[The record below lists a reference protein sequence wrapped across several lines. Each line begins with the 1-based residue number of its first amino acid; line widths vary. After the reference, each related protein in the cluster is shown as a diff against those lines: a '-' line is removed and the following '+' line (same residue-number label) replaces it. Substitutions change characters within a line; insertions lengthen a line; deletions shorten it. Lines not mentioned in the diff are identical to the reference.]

1 MEVADPRNVVPPG
14 RVAPF
19 SAFIAAV
26 LALAVLVAAG
36 PLATLPEQVPRLPV
50 AFWTMAALAVVCDAR
65 PFVPPG
71 RRQSSAVFPSTCFTF
86 AILLGWGLGPA
97 VAVQAIAVVVSGWR
111 LRHAAWRT
119 AFNVGQYACALAAA
133 YGITRL
139 GPGTVFPD
147 GALHGSDVAAVGG
160 ATVAWFLV
168 NYLLVSM
175 AVRLRFGDRWW
186 PSFRQGLG
194 FELLSTGSLL
204 LLAPVLVAAAR
215 TSAALIPLV
224 LVPLFAV
231 YRMARL
237 TVEQQQLASLDPL
250 TGLPNRKA
258 LLAEVAEQ
266 VHLHAE
272 RAARGEPDGHLALLL
287 IDLDR
292 FKNVNDA
299 LGHAVGDRLLVEV
312 SQRLTAL
319 VAGREMVARLGGDEF
334 AIVMTG
340 LTDVAEARELA
351 DRVVGTLAEPV
362 PLDGL
367 PLDVGG
373 SIGIA
378 LFPEHGEDFA
388 TLMRHADVAMYDAK
402 HRNDTVAVYAA
413 ESDHN
418 SAERLGLLADL
429 RRVLETGGTADDPAD
444 YDRPASGAAVAGAA
458 ASGSAASGPAVSAG
472 AANGRPGPDAGEP
485 GLLDGGTRGGD
496 GATLG
501 VPGEAAGDGPGLA
514 VPAGTRSRTG
524 RWWTRRRGRR
534 PAQVPDDELISRIV
548 AGADPVRRRAGRPG
562 AAVVDRGSVIDRR
575 PVNGRGP
582 AAGATGGA
590 APGPAGGATAGPA
603 HRAAGAG
610 TRGPNAG
617 PATDRPAAATD
628 PVTDPPAAPADPVT
642 DPPAAPADPVTGPPE
657 ASAGPVTGPPAAA
670 AGPTTDAP
678 DRSDAARAAEGGS
691 PLGPVEPGE
700 AAVPGAVSGP
710 VAGVGVPVPGADPL
724 RAVRQPRRRS
734 GERGADAD
742 PDVGE
747 ITMYY
752 QPQIAIATGEVVGVE
767 ALLRWRHPRRGMV
780 DPEELI
786 RVAEQSAVMRL
797 LTRRVVDDVVEQLA
811 KWSAAGVGL
820 RAALNVSVR
829 DLHTG
834 EIADQIADRLAR
846 YGVPPERLQLEITE
860 GALMADPRRV
870 LATISRLHRI
880 GVAISLD
887 DFGTGYSSLQHLRRL
902 PLSEVKVDRSFVL
915 GMAEDADDAAI
926 VRSMIEL
933 AGALGLR
940 VVAEGVEDERTWR
953 MLHAAGCDAAQGWF
967 YARPMPAEEL
977 VAWLARYRPVRPT
990 GGPDPDTRRRPAR

>member
-1 MEVADPRNVVPPG
+1 MEAVDPRNSVPPG
-14 RVAPF
+14 RVTPF
-19 SAFIAAV
+19 FGFVAAV
-26 LALAVLVAAG
+26 AALAVLLSVG
-36 PLATLPEQVPRLPV
+36 PLAALAGRLAELPA

-97 VAVQAIAVVVSGWR
+97 VAVQTVAVVVSGWR
-111 LRHAAWRT
+111 MGHAAWRSG
-119 AFNVGQYACALAAA
+119 FNAAQYACALAAA
-133 YGITRL
+133 SAVTAL
-139 GPGTVFPD
+139 GPGSIFAGGRLRAV
-147 GALHGSDVAAVGG
+147 DVLAVGA
-160 ATVAWFLV
+160 ATAVWFAV
-168 NYLLVSM
+168 NYGLVST
-175 AVRLRFGDRWW
+175 AIRLRFADRWW
-186 PSFRQGLG
+186 PGVRSGLG
-194 FELLSTGSLL
+194 YELISTGSLL

-215 TSAALIPLV
+215 ASAALIPLV

-237 TVEQQQLASLDPL
+237 AAEQEHLGALDPL

-272 RAARGEPDGHLALLL
+272 RSARNEPDAQLALLL

-299 LGHAVGDRLLVEV
+299 LGHAVGDRLLIEV
-312 SQRLTAL
+312 SARL
-319 VAGREMVARLGGDEF
+319 AGAVGERDLLARLGGDEF
-334 AIVMTG
+334 AIVSTG
-340 LTDVAEARELA
+340 LTGVDAARATAERLVAA
-351 DRVVGTLAEPV
+351 LAEPV

-378 LFPEHGEDFA
+378 MYPEHGEDFA

-402 HRNDTVAVYAA
+402 HRNDTIAVYAA

-429 RRVLETGGTADDPAD
+429 RRVLE
-444 YDRPASGAAVAGAA
+444 AGPV
-458 ASGSAASGPAVSAG
+458 GSAERDAPVG
-472 AANGRPGPDAGEP
+472 A
-485 GLLDGGTRGGD
+485 RGGD
-496 GATLG
+496 GAAL
-501 VPGEAAGDGPGLA
+501 PAALPAAAGGPVDAGRPAPAGPG
-514 VPAGTRSRTG
+514 
-524 RWWTRRRGRR
+524 RWRARRHRQRVE
-534 PAQVPDDELISRIV
+534 PDHPDDLINRIV
-548 AGADPVRRRAGRPG
+548 TAADPIRRRAAEPDAESDAEPG
-562 AAVVDRGSVIDRR
+562 GADAVV
-575 PVNGRGP
+575 PVSQ
-582 AAGATGGA
+582 
-590 APGPAGGATAGPA
+590 AGPA
-603 HRAAGAG
+603 RGDADGAG
-610 TRGPNAG
+610 R
-617 PATDRPAAATD
+617 
-628 PVTDPPAAPADPVT
+628 
-642 DPPAAPADPVTGPPE
+642 
-657 ASAGPVTGPPAAA
+657 
-670 AGPTTDAP
+670 
-678 DRSDAARAAEGGS
+678 
-691 PLGPVEPGE
+691 
-700 AAVPGAVSGP
+700 
-710 VAGVGVPVPGADPL
+710 
-724 RAVRQPRRRS
+724 
-734 GERGADAD
+734 
-742 PDVGE
+742 

-752 QPQIAIATGEVVGVE
+752 QPQVAIATGEVVGVE

-797 LTRRVVDDVVEQLA
+797 LTRRVVNDVVEQLA
-811 KWSAAGVGL
+811 KWSAAGITL

-846 YGVPPERLQLEITE
+846 YGVRPDRLQLEITE

-870 LATISRLHRI
+870 LATISRLHAI
-880 GVAISLD
+880 GVAIALD
-887 DFGTGYSSLQHLRRL
+887 DFGTGYSSMQHLRRL

-915 GMAEDADDAAI
+915 GMADDADDAAI

-953 MLHAAGCDAAQGWF
+953 LLHAAGCDVAQGWF
-967 YARPMPAEEL
+967 YARPMPAGEL
-977 VAWLARYRPVRPT
+977 TDWLARYRPL
-990 GGPDPDTRRRPAR
+990 RPAAREAESRPPQAR

>member
-1 MEVADPRNVVPPG
+1 MEVADPRNSLPAG

-19 SAFIAAV
+19 AAFVAGILAVAALTAAV
-26 LALAVLVAAG
+26 
-36 PLATLPEQVPRLPV
+36 PLATLPGELSELPV

-71 RRQSSAVFPSTCFTF
+71 RRQTSAVFPSTCFTF

-97 VAVQAIAVVVSGWR
+97 VVVQAVGVVVSGWR
-111 LRHAAWRT
+111 MRHAAWRT

-133 YGITRL
+133 YGVIQLGSGTIFSGGRL
-139 GPGTVFPD
+139 HWT
-147 GALHGSDVAAVGG
+147 DVAAVGG
-160 ATVAWFLV
+160 AALAWFVV
-168 NYLLVSM
+168 NYGLVSW

-186 PSFRQGLG
+186 PTVRQGLG

-215 TSAALIPLV
+215 VSAALIPLV

-237 TVEQQQLASLDPL
+237 TNEQQHLAAADPL

-272 RAARGEPDGHLALLL
+272 RTARGEPDGQLALLL

-312 SQRLTAL
+312 SARLTDMQP
-319 VAGREMVARLGGDEF
+319 RPQMIARLGGDEF

-340 LTDVAEARELA
+340 LTDVGQARELA
-351 DRVVGTLAEPV
+351 DRVVQALAEPV

-402 HRNDTVAVYAA
+402 HRNDTVAVYAP

-429 RRVLETGGTADDPAD
+429 RRVLEASPSTEGPFEADADAESAVQGQGEGAEPDGNGRHGVPSDAERTADVPLV
-444 YDRPASGAAVAGAA
+444 ASGEV
-458 ASGSAASGPAVSAG
+458 
-472 AANGRPGPDAGEP
+472 
-485 GLLDGGTRGGD
+485 RGGD
-496 GATLG
+496 GAAL
-501 VPGEAAGDGPGLA
+501 P
-514 VPAGTRSRTG
+514 TG
-524 RWWTRRRGRR
+524 
-534 PAQVPDDELISRIV
+534 
-548 AGADPVRRRAGRPG
+548 
-562 AAVVDRGSVIDRR
+562 
-575 PVNGRGP
+575 
-582 AAGATGGA
+582 
-590 APGPAGGATAGPA
+590 
-603 HRAAGAG
+603 
-610 TRGPNAG
+610 
-617 PATDRPAAATD
+617 
-628 PVTDPPAAPADPVT
+628 APAESALPT
-642 DPPAAPADPVTGPPE
+642 AASDR
-657 ASAGPVTGPPAAA
+657 SAAA
-670 AGPTTDAP
+670 AGPASAVATRP
-678 DRSDAARAAEGGS
+678 GAARWWARRRRADAELVHS
-691 PLGPVEPGE
+691 DELINRI
-700 AAVPGAVSGP
+700 ATGADPIRGRNTRATVAGTRSGP
-710 VAGVGVPVPGADPL
+710 VRERRAGGGIG
-724 RAVRQPRRRS
+724 RRS
-734 GERGADAD
+734 PNGSAVGKGRSGARRDVGPGTPGQPLEPTGWAHADDEPADDA
-742 PDVGE
+742 GE

-811 KWSAAGVGL
+811 RWSAAGIGL

-846 YGVPPERLQLEITE
+846 HGVPAERLQVEITE

-880 GVAISLD
+880 GVAIALD

-902 PLSEVKVDRSFVL
+902 PLAEVKVDRSFVL
-915 GMAEDADDAAI
+915 GMADDADDAAI

-977 VAWLARYRPVRPT
+977 VTWLARYRPVRPT
-990 GGPDPDTRRRPAR
+990 GGHPQPDVARRPTR

>member
-1 MEVADPRNVVPPG
+1 MEVADPRNSLPPG
-14 RVAPF
+14 RATPFATFVVGILVVA
-19 SAFIAAV
+19 ALTAAV
-26 LALAVLVAAG
+26 
-36 PLATLPEQVPRLPV
+36 PLASLPDEVSRLPV

-71 RRQSSAVFPSTCFTF
+71 RRQTSAVFPSTCFTF

-97 VAVQAIAVVVSGWR
+97 VVVQAMGVIVSGWR
-111 LRHAAWRT
+111 MRHAAWRT
-119 AFNVGQYACALAAA
+119 AFNVGQYVCALAAA
-133 YGITRL
+133 YGVIQLGSGTIFSGGRL
-139 GPGTVFPD
+139 RWT
-147 GALHGSDVAAVGG
+147 DVVAVGG
-160 ATVAWFLV
+160 ATLAWFVV
-168 NYLLVSM
+168 NYGLVSW

-186 PSFRQGLG
+186 PTLRRGLG

-215 TSAALIPLV
+215 VSAALIPLV

-237 TVEQQQLASLDPL
+237 TVEQQHLAAADPL

-272 RAARGEPDGHLALLL
+272 RTARGEPDGQLALLL

-312 SQRLTAL
+312 SARLTD
-319 VAGREMVARLGGDEF
+319 VQPRPQMIARLGGDEF

-340 LTDVAEARELA
+340 LTDVGQARELA
-351 DRVVGTLAEPV
+351 DQVVQALAEPV

-402 HRNDTVAVYAA
+402 HRNDTVAVYAP

-429 RRVLETGGTADDPAD
+429 RRVLESSPSSELFDTDPAD
-444 YDRPASGAAVAGAA
+444 QADGAVDVPLAA
-458 ASGSAASGPAVSAG
+458 TAEV
-472 AANGRPGPDAGEP
+472 
-485 GLLDGGTRGGD
+485 RGGD
-496 GATLG
+496 GAALPVG
-501 VPGEAAGDGPGLA
+501 SPAEAAPHADPAPA
-514 VPAGTRSRTG
+514 VATAPPTTNRWWGRRRRNDAELMHADELINRIATGADPIRGRGSRSTVTGTRSG
-524 RWWTRRRGRR
+524 LTR
-534 PAQVPDDELISRIV
+534 E
-548 AGADPVRRRAGRPG
+548 RRAGAG
-562 AAVVDRGSVIDRR
+562 
-575 PVNGRGP
+575 NGRRSPNGGTVP
-582 AAGATGGA
+582 ARGNGGLGRRRDIGTGG
-590 APGPAGGATAGPA
+590 PG
-603 HRAAGAG
+603 H
-610 TRGPNAG
+610 
-617 PATDRPAAATD
+617 
-628 PVTDPPAAPADPVT
+628 
-642 DPPAAPADPVTGPPE
+642 
-657 ASAGPVTGPPAAA
+657 
-670 AGPTTDAP
+670 
-678 DRSDAARAAEGGS
+678 
-691 PLGPVEPGE
+691 PVESTGWAHADGE
-700 AAVPGAVSGP
+700 TA
-710 VAGVGVPVPGADPL
+710 
-724 RAVRQPRRRS
+724 
-734 GERGADAD
+734 EDA
-742 PDVGE
+742 GE

-811 KWSAAGVGL
+811 KWSAAGIGL

-834 EIADQIADRLAR
+834 DVADQIADRLAR
-846 YGVPPERLQLEITE
+846 YGVPADRLQVEITE

-870 LATISRLHRI
+870 LATISQLHRI

-967 YARPMPAEEL
+967 YARPMPAQEL
-977 VAWLARYRPVRPT
+977 VTWLARYRPVRPS
-990 GGPDPDTRRRPAR
+990 GPPQSDIGRRPTR

>member
-19 SAFIAAV
+19 TAFIGAV
-26 LALAVLVAAG
+26 LALALLLAAG
-36 PLATLPEQVPRLPV
+36 PLATLPEQLPQLPV

-71 RRQSSAVFPSTCFTF
+71 RRHTSAVFPSTCFTF

-97 VAVQAIAVVVSGWR
+97 VVVQAVAVIVSGWR
-111 LRHAAWRT
+111 LRHAVWRT

-133 YGITRL
+133 YAVTRL
-139 GPGTVFPD
+139 GPGTVFS
-147 GALHGSDVAAVGG
+147 GGVLHTSDVVAVGG
-160 ATVAWFLV
+160 ATLVWFLV
-168 NYLLVSM
+168 NYVLVSM
-175 AVRLRFGDRWW
+175 AVRLRFGGRWW
-186 PSFRQGLG
+186 SSFRQGLG

-266 VHLHAE
+266 VHLHGE
-272 RAARGEPDGHLALLL
+272 RSGRGEPDGHLALLL

-312 SQRLTAL
+312 SQRLTTL
-319 VAGREMVARLGGDEF
+319 VGGRDMVARLGGDEF

-340 LTDVAEARELA
+340 ISDAAEARELA
-351 DRVVGTLAEPV
+351 DLVVRTLAEPV

-378 LFPEHGEDFA
+378 VFPEHGEDFA

-402 HRNDTVAVYAA
+402 HRNDTIAVYTA

-429 RRVLETGGTADDPAD
+429 RRVLEASPAVDERADADQPADVRPGGT
-444 YDRPASGAAVAGAA
+444 SGAGEGQLVTGA
-458 ASGSAASGPAVSAG
+458 
-472 AANGRPGPDAGEP
+472 
-485 GLLDGGTRGGD
+485 TRGGD
-496 GATLG
+496 GAALATAVDRAAG
-501 VPGEAAGDGPGLA
+501 VPGGGPGGDGSALDGGA
-514 VPAGTRSRTG
+514 TG
-524 RWWTRRRGRR
+524 PRARRWWSRQRERRSEV
-534 PAQVPDDELISRIV
+534 VPEDELISRIV
-548 AGADPVRRRAGRPG
+548 SGADPIRRRTGRPG
-562 AAVVDRGSVIDRR
+562 TRVVDRGAVVDRRAA
-575 PVNGRGP
+575 NGRGP
-582 AAGATGGA
+582 TADPGHHGLGVAADEDAAAALAAGAD
-590 APGPAGGATAGPA
+590 AGE
-603 HRAAGAG
+603 HR
-610 TRGPNAG
+610 
-617 PATDRPAAATD
+617 
-628 PVTDPPAAPADPVT
+628 V
-642 DPPAAPADPVTGPPE
+642 
-657 ASAGPVTGPPAAA
+657 
-670 AGPTTDAP
+670 
-678 DRSDAARAAEGGS
+678 EGS
-691 PLGPVEPGE
+691 
-700 AAVPGAVSGP
+700 
-710 VAGVGVPVPGADPL
+710 
-724 RAVRQPRRRS
+724 
-734 GERGADAD
+734 DAD
-742 PDVGE
+742 PAVDAGE

-786 RVAEQSAVMRL
+786 RVAEQSTVMRL

-880 GVAISLD
+880 GVAIALD

-915 GMAEDADDAAI
+915 GMADDPDDAAI

-967 YARPMPAEEL
+967 YARPMPAQEL
-977 VAWLARYRPVRPT
+977 VTWLARYRPVRPA
-990 GGPDPDTRRRPAR
+990 GGPDPDLRRRHAR

>member
-1 MEVADPRNVVPPG
+1 MEAADPRNSVPPG

-19 SAFIAAV
+19 FGFIAAV
-26 LALAVLVAAG
+26 FVLAALVSAE
-36 PLATLPEQVPRLPV
+36 PLARLAERLPELPA
-50 AFWTMAALAVVCDAR
+50 AFWTMAALAVACDAR

-71 RRQSSAVFPSTCFTF
+71 RRQTSAVFPSTCFTF

-97 VAVQAIAVVVSGWR
+97 VAVQAVAVVVSGWR
-111 LRHAAWRT
+111 MGHAVWRT
-119 AFNVGQYACALAAA
+119 GFNAAQYACALGAA
-133 YGITRL
+133 YVITRL
-139 GPGTVFPD
+139 GPGGIFDD
-147 GALHGSDVAAVGG
+147 GRLRWMDVAAMGG
-160 ATVAWFLV
+160 ATAAWFAV
-168 NYLLVSM
+168 NYGLVST

-186 PSFRQGLG
+186 PSLRQGLPY
-194 FELLSTGSLL
+194 ELISTGSLL

-215 TSAALIPLV
+215 ASAALIPLV

-237 TVEQQQLASLDPL
+237 SAEQEQLAALDPL

-272 RAARGEPDGHLALLL
+272 RAARGEPDFHLALLL

-292 FKNVNDA
+292 FKHVNDA

-312 SQRLTAL
+312 SARLTDVVPDGDL
-319 VAGREMVARLGGDEF
+319 VARLGGDEF
-334 AIVMTG
+334 AIVVTRLTG
-340 LTDVAEARELA
+340 TDAARELA
-351 DRVVGTLAEPV
+351 DRVAGALAEPV
-362 PLDGL
+362 LMDGL

-378 LFPEHGEDFA
+378 IFPEHGEDFT

-418 SAERLGLLADL
+418 SAERLSLLADL
-429 RRVLETGGTADDPAD
+429 RRVLEAGPRADPAD
-444 YDRPASGAAVAGAA
+444 RP
-458 ASGSAASGPAVSAG
+458 
-472 AANGRPGPDAGEP
+472 GRPGVAGVADR
-485 GLLDGGTRGGD
+485 GVRGGD
-496 GATLG
+496 GAALPAGG
-501 VPGEAAGDGPGLA
+501 VPLDGDDVRGNGAPSRWRLRRRRE
-514 VPAGTRSRTG
+514 RSRIPHG
-524 RWWTRRRGRR
+524 
-534 PAQVPDDELISRIV
+534 DELINRIV
-548 AGADPVRRRAGRPG
+548 TGADPIRRRAARPTEEPLPD
-562 AAVVDRGSVIDRR
+562 AVLPEAVDEPDEA
-575 PVNGRGP
+575 PVPAPPADDAEAEP
-582 AAGATGGA
+582 AA
-590 APGPAGGATAGPA
+590 
-603 HRAAGAG
+603 
-610 TRGPNAG
+610 
-617 PATDRPAAATD
+617 
-628 PVTDPPAAPADPVT
+628 
-642 DPPAAPADPVTGPPE
+642 
-657 ASAGPVTGPPAAA
+657 
-670 AGPTTDAP
+670 DA
-678 DRSDAARAAEGGS
+678 
-691 PLGPVEPGE
+691 
-700 AAVPGAVSGP
+700 
-710 VAGVGVPVPGADPL
+710 
-724 RAVRQPRRRS
+724 
-734 GERGADAD
+734 
-742 PDVGE
+742 GE

-780 DPEELI
+780 DPGELI
-786 RVAEQSAVMRL
+786 QVAEQSAVMRL

-811 KWSAAGVGL
+811 KWSAAGISL

-846 YGVPPERLQLEITE
+846 YGVHPDRLQVEITE
-860 GALMADPRRV
+860 GALMDPRRV
-870 LATISRLHRI
+870 LASISQLNRT
-880 GVAISLD
+880 GVGIALD

-915 GMAEDADDAAI
+915 GMADDPDDAAI

-953 MLHAAGCDAAQGWF
+953 LLHAAGCDVAQGWF

-977 VAWLARYRPVRPT
+977 GTWLSRYRPVRPAVS
-990 GGPDPDTRRRPAR
+990 GDAEHSRRPTR

>member
-1 MEVADPRNVVPPG
+1 METADPRNFVPPE
-14 RVAPF
+14 RTTPF
-19 SAFIAAV
+19 SAFVATVFAVAV
-26 LALAVLVAAG
+26 LISAA
-36 PLATLPEQVPRLPV
+36 PLAALPGQLPRMPA
-50 AFWTMAALAVVCDAR
+50 AFWTMAVLAVVCDAR

-71 RRQSSAVFPSTCFTF
+71 RRHSSAVFPSTCFTF

-97 VAVQAIAVVVSGWR
+97 VAVQAVAVVVSGWR
-111 LRHAAWRT
+111 MGHAAWRT
-119 AFNVGQYACALAAA
+119 GFNAGQYACALGVA
-133 YGITRL
+133 YTVTRL
-139 GPGTVFPD
+139 GPGGIFD
-147 GALHGSDVAAVGG
+147 GGRLGWTDVAAVGG
-160 ATVAWFLV
+160 ATLAWFVV
-168 NYLLVSM
+168 NYGLVSA
-175 AVRLRFGDRWW
+175 AVQLRFGDRWW
-186 PSFRQGLG
+186 PGLRQGLG

-215 TSAALIPLV
+215 ASAALIPLV

-237 TVEQQQLASLDPL
+237 SVEQQQLASLDPL

-258 LLAEVAEQ
+258 LLAEIGEQ

-272 RAARGEPDGHLALLL
+272 RAARGEPDAHLALLL

-312 SQRLTAL
+312 SVRLTT
-319 VAGREMVARLGGDEF
+319 VVGDDMVARLGGDEF

-340 LTDVAEARELA
+340 LTDVAEARGLA
-351 DRVVGTLAEPV
+351 DRVVRALAEPV

-378 LFPEHGEDFA
+378 VFPEHGEDFA

-429 RRVLETGGTADDPAD
+429 RRVLESGPSAGGPPTGLPEPAGVVQVVPAAGDDPGAGDAARTAGPGAPVVPAD
-444 YDRPASGAAVAGAA
+444 Q
-458 ASGSAASGPAVSAG
+458 
-472 AANGRPGPDAGEP
+472 PGGV
-485 GLLDGGTRGGD
+485 RGGD
-496 GATLG
+496 GAEL
-501 VPGEAAGDGPGLA
+501 PAAGSGL
-514 VPAGTRSRTG
+514 PPDNGSG
-524 RWWTRRRGRR
+524 RRWPRRRRAAEPVHSDELINQILTAADPTRRRSARPAEVGPDRADGPRR
-534 PAQVPDDELISRIV
+534 P
-548 AGADPVRRRAGRPG
+548 GAERGEAHVRRRG
-562 AAVVDRGSVIDRR
+562 AAADDGA
-575 PVNGRGP
+575 NGR
-582 AAGATGGA
+582 
-590 APGPAGGATAGPA
+590 
-603 HRAAGAG
+603 
-610 TRGPNAG
+610 
-617 PATDRPAAATD
+617 
-628 PVTDPPAAPADPVT
+628 
-642 DPPAAPADPVTGPPE
+642 
-657 ASAGPVTGPPAAA
+657 
-670 AGPTTDAP
+670 
-678 DRSDAARAAEGGS
+678 
-691 PLGPVEPGE
+691 
-700 AAVPGAVSGP
+700 
-710 VAGVGVPVPGADPL
+710 
-724 RAVRQPRRRS
+724 
-734 GERGADAD
+734 RGADAATGRRAARVDAARRWGVDGD
-742 PDVGE
+742 PAGDAGE

-811 KWSAAGVGL
+811 KWSAAGIGL

-834 EIADQIADRLAR
+834 EIAEQIADRLAR
-846 YGVPPERLQLEITE
+846 YGVPPQRLQLEITE

-870 LATISRLHRI
+870 LATIARLHRI
-880 GVAISLD
+880 GVGIALD

-915 GMAEDADDAAI
+915 GMAEDPDDAAI

-953 MLHAAGCDAAQGWF
+953 MLHTAGCDAAQGWF

-977 VAWLARYRPVRPT
+977 VSWLSRYRPVRPAP
-990 GGPDPDTRRRPAR
+990 GPGPGLPRRPAR

>member
-1 MEVADPRNVVPPG
+1 MEVADPRNSLPPG

-19 SAFIAAV
+19 AAFVVGI
-26 LALAVLVAAG
+26 LAVAALTAAG
-36 PLATLPEQVPRLPV
+36 PLATLPAELSRLPV

-71 RRQSSAVFPSTCFTF
+71 RRQTSAVFPSTCFTF

-97 VAVQAIAVVVSGWR
+97 VAVQAVGVIVSGWR
-111 LRHAAWRT
+111 MRHAAWRT

-133 YGITRL
+133 YGVLQL
-139 GPGTVFPD
+139 GPGMIFS
-147 GALHGSDVAAVGG
+147 GGRLHWTDVVAVGG
-160 ATVAWFLV
+160 ATAAWFAV
-168 NYLLVSM
+168 NYGLVSW

-186 PSFRQGLG
+186 PTLRQGLG

-204 LLAPVLVAAAR
+204 LLAPVLVAAAWV
-215 TSAALIPLV
+215 SAALIPLV

-237 TVEQQQLASLDPL
+237 TVEQQHLAAADPL

-272 RAARGEPDGHLALLL
+272 RTARGEPDGHLALLL

-312 SQRLTAL
+312 SARL
-319 VAGREMVARLGGDEF
+319 VEVDPRPQMIARLGGDEF

-340 LTDVAEARELA
+340 LTDVGQARELA
-351 DRVVGTLAEPV
+351 DRVVDVLAEPV

-402 HRNDTVAVYAA
+402 HRNDTVAVYAP

-429 RRVLETGGTADDPAD
+429 RRVLESSPSADDMFGAEPAGQDQPAAPSQRVDRTADAIEPG
-444 YDRPASGAAVAGAA
+444 DRAVAPGERDERTADPT
-458 ASGSAASGPAVSAG
+458 GRDDRTLDPGERDDRSAAPVDVPLDV
-472 AANGRPGPDAGEP
+472 AAEV
-485 GLLDGGTRGGD
+485 RGGD
-496 GATLG
+496 GAALPTG
-501 VPGEAAGDGPGLA
+501 APAEAAPHGDPAPVVATAPTVGGRWWGRRRRPGTELVHADDLINRIATGADPIRGRNTRA
-514 VPAGTRSRTG
+514 VVPGTRSGPVRDRHSAG
-524 RWWTRRRGRR
+524 RAGRGS
-534 PAQVPDDELISRIV
+534 ANGGAVPEH
-548 AGADPVRRRAGRPG
+548 GGPVRRGDAGSGTPPSPSSG
-562 AAVVDRGSVIDRR
+562 W
-575 PVNGRGP
+575 
-582 AAGATGGA
+582 
-590 APGPAGGATAGPA
+590 A
-603 HRAAGAG
+603 HPDGEL
-610 TRGPNAG
+610 
-617 PATDRPAAATD
+617 
-628 PVTDPPAAPADPVT
+628 AD
-642 DPPAAPADPVTGPPE
+642 
-657 ASAGPVTGPPAAA
+657 
-670 AGPTTDAP
+670 DA
-678 DRSDAARAAEGGS
+678 
-691 PLGPVEPGE
+691 
-700 AAVPGAVSGP
+700 
-710 VAGVGVPVPGADPL
+710 
-724 RAVRQPRRRS
+724 
-734 GERGADAD
+734 
-742 PDVGE
+742 GE

-752 QPQIAIATGEVVGVE
+752 QPQIVIATGEVVGVE

-811 KWSAAGVGL
+811 KWSAAGIGL

-846 YGVPPERLQLEITE
+846 YGVPAERLQLEITE

-880 GVAISLD
+880 GVAIALD

-915 GMAEDADDAAI
+915 GMADDADDAAI

-977 VAWLARYRPVRPT
+977 VTWLARYRPVRPT
-990 GGPDPDTRRRPAR
+990 GGPEPEAGRRSTR

>member
-1 MEVADPRNVVPPG
+1 MEVADPRNSLPAG

-19 SAFIAAV
+19 AAFVASILAVAALTAAV
-26 LALAVLVAAG
+26 
-36 PLATLPEQVPRLPV
+36 PLATLPDDLPRLPV

-71 RRQSSAVFPSTCFTF
+71 RRQTSAVFPSTCFTF

-97 VAVQAIAVVVSGWR
+97 VVVQAVGVVVSGWR
-111 LRHAAWRT
+111 MRHAAWRT

-133 YGITRL
+133 YGVIQLGSGTIFSGGRL
-139 GPGTVFPD
+139 HWT
-147 GALHGSDVAAVGG
+147 DVAVVGG
-160 ATVAWFLV
+160 AALAWFVV
-168 NYLLVSM
+168 NYGLVSW

-186 PSFRQGLG
+186 PTVRQGLG

-215 TSAALIPLV
+215 VSAALIPLV

-237 TVEQQQLASLDPL
+237 TNEQQHLAAADPL

-266 VHLHAE
+266 VHVHAE
-272 RAARGEPDGHLALLL
+272 RTARGEPDGQLALLL
-287 IDLDR
+287 LDLDR

-312 SQRLTAL
+312 SARLTD
-319 VAGREMVARLGGDEF
+319 VQPRPQMIARLGGDEF

-340 LTDVAEARELA
+340 LTDVGQARELA
-351 DRVVGTLAEPV
+351 DRVVQALAEPV

-402 HRNDTVAVYAA
+402 HRNDTVAVYAP

-429 RRVLETGGTADDPAD
+429 RRVLEVGP
-444 YDRPASGAAVAGAA
+444 
-458 ASGSAASGPAVSAG
+458 SAEAPVNAEPAVDVPVVAT
-472 AANGRPGPDAGEP
+472 AEV
-485 GLLDGGTRGGD
+485 RGGD
-496 GATLG
+496 GAAL
-501 VPGEAAGDGPGLA
+501 PSAAPARPASAADPA
-514 VPAGTRSRTG
+514 VATATPHGGRWWVRRRRTDAELLHSDELINQIATGADPIRGRNARATVDGTRSG
-524 RWWTRRRGRR
+524 
-534 PAQVPDDELISRIV
+534 S
-548 AGADPVRRRAGRPG
+548 VRERRAGGGNGRRSPN
-562 AAVVDRGSVIDRR
+562 GSV
-575 PVNGRGP
+575 VGRGR
-582 AAGATGGA
+582 GGA
-590 APGPAGGATAGPA
+590 RRDVGPGTPGQPTESTGWA
-603 HRAAGAG
+603 HA
-610 TRGPNAG
+610 
-617 PATDRPAAATD
+617 DD
-628 PVTDPPAAPADPVT
+628 EPAD
-642 DPPAAPADPVTGPPE
+642 
-657 ASAGPVTGPPAAA
+657 
-670 AGPTTDAP
+670 DA
-678 DRSDAARAAEGGS
+678 
-691 PLGPVEPGE
+691 
-700 AAVPGAVSGP
+700 
-710 VAGVGVPVPGADPL
+710 
-724 RAVRQPRRRS
+724 
-734 GERGADAD
+734 
-742 PDVGE
+742 GE

-811 KWSAAGVGL
+811 KWSAAGIGL

-846 YGVPPERLQLEITE
+846 YGVPAERLQVEITE

-870 LATISRLHRI
+870 LATISQLHRI

-915 GMAEDADDAAI
+915 GMADDADDAAI

-953 MLHAAGCDAAQGWF
+953 MLHTAGCDAAQGWF

-977 VAWLARYRPVRPT
+977 VTWLARYRPVRPT
-990 GGPDPDTRRRPAR
+990 GGHPQPDVARRPTR

>member
-1 MEVADPRNVVPPG
+1 MEVADPRNSLPPG

-19 SAFIAAV
+19 AAFVVGILVVAALTAAV
-26 LALAVLVAAG
+26 
-36 PLATLPEQVPRLPV
+36 PLATLPSEVSRLPV

-71 RRQSSAVFPSTCFTF
+71 RRQTSAVFPSTCFTF

-97 VAVQAIAVVVSGWR
+97 VVVQAVGVVVSGWR
-111 LRHAAWRT
+111 MRHAAWRT

-133 YGITRL
+133 YGVIQL
-139 GPGTVFPD
+139 GPGTIFS
-147 GALHGSDVAAVGG
+147 GGRLHWTDVAVIGG
-160 ATVAWFLV
+160 ATVAWFVV
-168 NYLLVSM
+168 NYGLVSW

-186 PSFRQGLG
+186 PTLRQGLG

-215 TSAALIPLV
+215 VSAALIPLV

-237 TVEQQQLASLDPL
+237 TVEQQHLAAADPL

-272 RAARGEPDGHLALLL
+272 RTARGEPDGQLALLL

-312 SQRLTAL
+312 SARLTD
-319 VAGREMVARLGGDEF
+319 VQPRPQMIARLGGDEF

-340 LTDVAEARELA
+340 LTDVGQARELA
-351 DRVVGTLAEPV
+351 DRVVQALAEPV

-402 HRNDTVAVYAA
+402 HRNDTVAVYAP

-429 RRVLETGGTADDPAD
+429 RWVLESSPSTDGLRDVEPVGLTDVPLAATAE
-444 YDRPASGAAVAGAA
+444 V
-458 ASGSAASGPAVSAG
+458 
-472 AANGRPGPDAGEP
+472 
-485 GLLDGGTRGGD
+485 RGGD
-496 GATLG
+496 GAALPTPDAGEAAPHADPAPTIATAPPAGGRRWGRRRRIDAEAVHADELINRIATG
-501 VPGEAAGDGPGLA
+501 ADPIRGRNARATVTDTRPGPARERRAGAGNGRRSSNGSAVPAVADGGPGPRRDVGPGSPAEPLEPTGWAHADGEAAGDA
-514 VPAGTRSRTG
+514 
-524 RWWTRRRGRR
+524 
-534 PAQVPDDELISRIV
+534 
-548 AGADPVRRRAGRPG
+548 
-562 AAVVDRGSVIDRR
+562 
-575 PVNGRGP
+575 
-582 AAGATGGA
+582 
-590 APGPAGGATAGPA
+590 
-603 HRAAGAG
+603 
-610 TRGPNAG
+610 
-617 PATDRPAAATD
+617 
-628 PVTDPPAAPADPVT
+628 
-642 DPPAAPADPVTGPPE
+642 
-657 ASAGPVTGPPAAA
+657 
-670 AGPTTDAP
+670 
-678 DRSDAARAAEGGS
+678 
-691 PLGPVEPGE
+691 
-700 AAVPGAVSGP
+700 
-710 VAGVGVPVPGADPL
+710 
-724 RAVRQPRRRS
+724 
-734 GERGADAD
+734 
-742 PDVGE
+742 GE

-811 KWSAAGVGL
+811 KWSAAGIGL

-846 YGVPPERLQLEITE
+846 YEVPADRLQVEITE

-870 LATISRLHRI
+870 LATISQLHRI
-880 GVAISLD
+880 GVAIALD

-915 GMAEDADDAAI
+915 GMADDADDAAI

-977 VAWLARYRPVRPT
+977 VTWLARYRPVRPT
-990 GGPDPDTRRRPAR
+990 GGHPEPDAGRRTTR

>member
-1 MEVADPRNVVPPG
+1 MEVADPRNSLPAG

-19 SAFIAAV
+19 AAFVASILAVAALTAAV
-26 LALAVLVAAG
+26 
-36 PLATLPEQVPRLPV
+36 PLATLPDDLPRLPV

-71 RRQSSAVFPSTCFTF
+71 RRQTSAVFPSTCFTF

-97 VAVQAIAVVVSGWR
+97 VVVQAVGVVVSGWR
-111 LRHAAWRT
+111 MRHAAWRT

-133 YGITRL
+133 YGVIQLGSGTIFSGGRL
-139 GPGTVFPD
+139 HWT
-147 GALHGSDVAAVGG
+147 DVAVVGG
-160 ATVAWFLV
+160 AALAWFVV
-168 NYLLVSM
+168 NYGLVSW

-186 PSFRQGLG
+186 PTVRQGLG

-215 TSAALIPLV
+215 VSAALIPLV

-237 TVEQQQLASLDPL
+237 TNEQQHLAAADPL

-266 VHLHAE
+266 VHVHAE
-272 RAARGEPDGHLALLL
+272 RTARGEPDGQLALLL
-287 IDLDR
+287 LDLDR

-312 SQRLTAL
+312 SARLTD
-319 VAGREMVARLGGDEF
+319 VQPRPQMIARLGGDEF

-340 LTDVAEARELA
+340 LSDVGQARELA
-351 DRVVGTLAEPV
+351 DRVVQALAEPV

-402 HRNDTVAVYAA
+402 HRNDTVAVYAP

-429 RRVLETGGTADDPAD
+429 RRVLEVSPSAETPVDTEP
-444 YDRPASGAAVAGAA
+444 PVAEPPVAEPPVA
-458 ASGSAASGPAVSAG
+458 EPPVDAEPAVDVPVVAT
-472 AANGRPGPDAGEP
+472 AEV
-485 GLLDGGTRGGD
+485 RGGD
-496 GATLG
+496 GAAL
-501 VPGEAAGDGPGLA
+501 PSAAATRPASAADPA
-514 VPAGTRSRTG
+514 VVTATRHGGRWWVRRRRADAEPLHSDELINQIATGADPIRGRNARATVDGTRSG
-524 RWWTRRRGRR
+524 
-534 PAQVPDDELISRIV
+534 S
-548 AGADPVRRRAGRPG
+548 VRERRAGG
-562 AAVVDRGSVIDRR
+562 G
-575 PVNGRGP
+575 NGRRSPNGS
-582 AAGATGGA
+582 AVGRGRGGA
-590 APGPAGGATAGPA
+590 RRDAGPGTPGQPLEPTGWA
-603 HRAAGAG
+603 HA
-610 TRGPNAG
+610 
-617 PATDRPAAATD
+617 DD
-628 PVTDPPAAPADPVT
+628 EPAD
-642 DPPAAPADPVTGPPE
+642 
-657 ASAGPVTGPPAAA
+657 
-670 AGPTTDAP
+670 DA
-678 DRSDAARAAEGGS
+678 
-691 PLGPVEPGE
+691 
-700 AAVPGAVSGP
+700 
-710 VAGVGVPVPGADPL
+710 
-724 RAVRQPRRRS
+724 
-734 GERGADAD
+734 
-742 PDVGE
+742 GE

-811 KWSAAGVGL
+811 KWSAAGIGL

-846 YGVPPERLQLEITE
+846 YGVPAERLQVEITE

-870 LATISRLHRI
+870 LATISQLHRI

-915 GMAEDADDAAI
+915 GMADDADDAAI

-953 MLHAAGCDAAQGWF
+953 MLHTAGCDAAQGWF

-977 VAWLARYRPVRPT
+977 VIWLARYRPVRPT
-990 GGPDPDTRRRPAR
+990 GGHPQPDVARRPTR

>member
-1 MEVADPRNVVPPG
+1 MEVADPRNSLPAG

-19 SAFIAAV
+19 AAFVAGILAVAALTAAV
-26 LALAVLVAAG
+26 
-36 PLATLPEQVPRLPV
+36 PLATLPGELSQLPV

-71 RRQSSAVFPSTCFTF
+71 RRQTSAVFPSTCFTF

-97 VAVQAIAVVVSGWR
+97 VVVQAVGVVVSGWR
-111 LRHAAWRT
+111 MRHAAWRT

-133 YGITRL
+133 YGVIQLGSGTIFSGGRL
-139 GPGTVFPD
+139 HWT
-147 GALHGSDVAAVGG
+147 DVAAVGG
-160 ATVAWFLV
+160 AALAWFVV
-168 NYLLVSM
+168 NYGLVSW

-186 PSFRQGLG
+186 PTVRQGLG

-215 TSAALIPLV
+215 VSAALIPLV

-237 TVEQQQLASLDPL
+237 TNEQQHLAAADPL

-272 RAARGEPDGHLALLL
+272 RTARGEPDGQLALLL

-312 SQRLTAL
+312 SARLTDMQP
-319 VAGREMVARLGGDEF
+319 RPQMIARLGGDEF

-340 LTDVAEARELA
+340 LTDVGQARELA
-351 DRVVGTLAEPV
+351 DRVVEALAEPV

-378 LFPEHGEDFA
+378 FFPEHGEDFA

-402 HRNDTVAVYAA
+402 HRNDTVAVYAP

-429 RRVLETGGTADDPAD
+429 RRVLETSPSAEGPFDADAESAVQGQGEGAQPAGNGRHGVPGDAERTADVPL
-444 YDRPASGAAVAGAA
+444 V
-458 ASGSAASGPAVSAG
+458 GSAEV
-472 AANGRPGPDAGEP
+472 
-485 GLLDGGTRGGD
+485 RGGD
-496 GATLG
+496 GAALPTGAPAEGAL
-501 VPGEAAGDGPGLA
+501 PTAASDRSA
-514 VPAGTRSRTG
+514 PA
-524 RWWTRRRGRR
+524 
-534 PAQVPDDELISRIV
+534 
-548 AGADPVRRRAGRPG
+548 ADPASAVATARPG
-562 AAVVDRGSVIDRR
+562 AARWWARRRRADAELVHSDELINRIATGADPIRGRNARATV
-575 PVNGRGP
+575 
-582 AAGATGGA
+582 AGARSGPVRERRAEGGIGRRSPNGGA
-590 APGPAGGATAGPA
+590 AGKGRNGARRDVGPGTPGQPLESTGWA
-603 HRAAGAG
+603 HA
-610 TRGPNAG
+610 
-617 PATDRPAAATD
+617 DD
-628 PVTDPPAAPADPVT
+628 EPAD
-642 DPPAAPADPVTGPPE
+642 
-657 ASAGPVTGPPAAA
+657 
-670 AGPTTDAP
+670 DA
-678 DRSDAARAAEGGS
+678 
-691 PLGPVEPGE
+691 
-700 AAVPGAVSGP
+700 
-710 VAGVGVPVPGADPL
+710 
-724 RAVRQPRRRS
+724 
-734 GERGADAD
+734 
-742 PDVGE
+742 GE

-811 KWSAAGVGL
+811 KWSAAGIGL

-846 YGVPPERLQLEITE
+846 YGVPAERLQVEITE

-880 GVAISLD
+880 GVAIALD

-915 GMAEDADDAAI
+915 GMADDADDAAI

-977 VAWLARYRPVRPT
+977 VTWLARYRPVRPT
-990 GGPDPDTRRRPAR
+990 GGHPQPDVARRPTR

>member
-1 MEVADPRNVVPPG
+1 MEVADPRNSVPPG
-14 RVAPF
+14 RVTPF
-19 SAFIAAV
+19 AAFVVGILV
-26 LALAVLVAAG
+26 VAALTATG
-36 PLATLPEQVPRLPV
+36 PLTTLPEELPRLPV
-50 AFWTMAALAVVCDAR
+50 AFWTMAALAVICDAR

-71 RRQSSAVFPSTCFTF
+71 RRQTSAVFPSTCFTF

-97 VAVQAIAVVVSGWR
+97 VAVQAVGVIVSGWR
-111 LRHAAWRT
+111 MRHAAWRT

-133 YGITRL
+133 YAVIQL
-139 GPGTVFPD
+139 GPSTVFS
-147 GALHGSDVAAVGG
+147 GGRLHPTDVVAVGG
-160 ATVAWFLV
+160 ATLAWFVV
-168 NYLLVSM
+168 NYGLVSW

-186 PSFRQGLG
+186 PTVRQGVG

-215 TSAALIPLV
+215 LSAALIPLV

-237 TVEQQQLASLDPL
+237 TVEQQHLAAADPL

-272 RAARGEPDGHLALLL
+272 RTARGEPGRHLALLL

-312 SQRLTAL
+312 SARLTD
-319 VAGREMVARLGGDEF
+319 VEPRPQMIARLGGDEF

-340 LTDVAEARELA
+340 LTDVGQARELA
-351 DRVVGTLAEPV
+351 DRVVGALAEPV

-402 HRNDTVAVYAA
+402 HRNDTVAVYAP

-429 RRVLETGGTADDPAD
+429 RRVLE
-444 YDRPASGAAVAGAA
+444 SGP
-458 ASGSAASGPAVSAG
+458 SAAGPLDAAPQQIHAEHAGRAEHAEHAGRANRANAGHVDEANRFNANHADEAGRANAGHADEAGPANAG
-472 AANGRPGPDAGEP
+472 HADEAHRANAGRVNAGRGEP
-485 GLLDGGTRGGD
+485 GEAERTADVPLAVEAEVRGGD
-496 GATLG
+496 GAAL
-501 VPGEAAGDGPGLA
+501 
-514 VPAGTRSRTG
+514 PAGAAAEVAPQPDGTPVMAAAPPTGG
-524 RWWTRRRGRR
+524 RWWGR
-534 PAQVPDDELISRIV
+534 
-548 AGADPVRRRAGRPG
+548 RRRAGGELAHADELINR
-562 AAVVDRGSVIDRR
+562 I
-575 PVNGRGP
+575 
-582 AAGATGGA
+582 AT
-590 APGPAGGATAGPA
+590 
-603 HRAAGAG
+603 
-610 TRGPNAG
+610 
-617 PATDRPAAATD
+617 
-628 PVTDPPAAPADPVT
+628 
-642 DPPAAPADPVTGPPE
+642 
-657 ASAGPVTGPPAAA
+657 
-670 AGPTTDAP
+670 
-678 DRSDAARAAEGGS
+678 
-691 PLGPVEPGE
+691 
-700 AAVPGAVSGP
+700 
-710 VAGVGVPVPGADPL
+710 GADPIRGRNN
-724 RAVRQPRRRS
+724 RATIPGTRPGPSRDRRAGGQGRRS
-734 GERGADAD
+734 PNGGAVPPPSIGRPGRAGLSVPEGHAIEPTGWVRDDGEPVDDA
-742 PDVGE
+742 GE

-811 KWSAAGVGL
+811 KWSAAGIGL

-834 EIADQIADRLAR
+834 EIADQIADRLTR
-846 YGVPPERLQLEITE
+846 YGVPAERLQLEITE

-880 GVAISLD
+880 GVAIALD

-953 MLHAAGCDAAQGWF
+953 MLYAAGCDAAQGWF
-967 YARPMPAEEL
+967 YARPMPAEQL
-977 VAWLARYRPVRPT
+977 VTWLARYRPVRPT
-990 GGPDPDTRRRPAR
+990 GGPEPEAGRRSTR

>member
-1 MEVADPRNVVPPG
+1 MEAADLRNSVPPG
-14 RVAPF
+14 RGRPF
-19 SAFIAAV
+19 FAFV
-26 LALAVLVAAG
+26 WSVVALAVLLNVR
-36 PLATLPEQVPRLPV
+36 PLLALPAELPELPA
-50 AFWTMAALAVVCDAR
+50 AFWVMAALAVGCDAR

-71 RRQSSAVFPSTCFTF
+71 RRQTSAVFPSTCFTF

-97 VAVQAIAVVVSGWR
+97 VAVQAVAVVVSGWR
-111 LRHAAWRT
+111 MGHAPWRT
-119 AFNVGQYACALAAA
+119 AFNAGQYACALAAA
-133 YGITRL
+133 YAVTWL
-139 GPGTVFPD
+139 GPGGIFD
-147 GALHGSDVAAVGG
+147 GGPLRWTDVAAVGG
-160 ATVAWFLV
+160 ATVAWFAV
-168 NYLLVSM
+168 NYALVSA

-186 PSFRQGLG
+186 PSLRQGLG

-215 TSAALIPLV
+215 ASAALIPLV

-237 TVEQQQLASLDPL
+237 SLEQQQLASLDPL

-258 LLAEVAEQ
+258 LLAEVGEQ

-272 RAARGEPDGHLALLL
+272 RAARGEPGAHLALLL

-312 SQRLTAL
+312 SARLTT
-319 VAGREMVARLGGDEF
+319 VVGDDMVARLGGDEF

-340 LTDVAEARELA
+340 LADAGEARDVA
-351 DRVVGTLAEPV
+351 DRVVRALAEPV
-362 PLDGL
+362 SLDGL

-378 LFPEHGEDFA
+378 IFPEHGEDFA

-429 RRVLETGGTADDPAD
+429 RRVLEAGRRPGAPARAGAGTAPDPAGPSATD
-444 YDRPASGAAVAGAA
+444 AGTPPGVVGPAGVDAASAAAGAPPGDGAVARDGLPGAGAGAVAGMGGAAVAGEQTVAA
-458 ASGSAASGPAVSAG
+458 VTGLG
-472 AANGRPGPDAGEP
+472 AAEGLPGGART
-485 GLLDGGTRGGD
+485 GGTRGGD
-496 GATLG
+496 GAELPADPAALRPDAGSGRWRLRRRRQRSEPPHADELINQIVTAAD
-501 VPGEAAGDGPGLA
+501 PIRRRAAAYPEAGPDRGDGPGRRDRLG
-514 VPAGTRSRTG
+514 PPGGEAGTGVRRQGTAGDGAGG
-524 RWWTRRRGRR
+524 RRGDRDPAVRRAARQDAPRRRGADPEPTRRRG
-534 PAQVPDDELISRIV
+534 
-548 AGADPVRRRAGRPG
+548 
-562 AAVVDRGSVIDRR
+562 
-575 PVNGRGP
+575 
-582 AAGATGGA
+582 
-590 APGPAGGATAGPA
+590 
-603 HRAAGAG
+603 
-610 TRGPNAG
+610 
-617 PATDRPAAATD
+617 
-628 PVTDPPAAPADPVT
+628 
-642 DPPAAPADPVTGPPE
+642 
-657 ASAGPVTGPPAAA
+657 
-670 AGPTTDAP
+670 
-678 DRSDAARAAEGGS
+678 
-691 PLGPVEPGE
+691 
-700 AAVPGAVSGP
+700 
-710 VAGVGVPVPGADPL
+710 
-724 RAVRQPRRRS
+724 
-734 GERGADAD
+734 AD
-742 PDVGE
+742 PDPAADAGE

-752 QPQIAIATGEVVGVE
+752 QPQVAIATGEVVGVE

-811 KWSAAGVGL
+811 RWSAAGIGL
-820 RAALNVSVR
+820 PAALNVSVR

-846 YGVPPERLQLEITE
+846 HGVPPQRLQLEITE

-870 LATISRLHRI
+870 LATITRLHRI
-880 GVAISLD
+880 GVGIALD

-926 VRSMIEL
+926 VKSTIEL
-933 AGALGLR
+933 AKALGLR

-953 MLHAAGCDAAQGWF
+953 MLYAAGCDAAQGWF

-990 GGPDPDTRRRPAR
+990 PTPDAEIPRRHAR